1 MTTPILPNTKYQ
13 PSFIVIEYPPNYD
26 GELHIWAYKDLDSI
40 PYFEF
45 TLRHAIQ
52 KNEFTKTNET
62 AWENLV
68 RAARGI
74 LAQDERKRK

>member
-1 MTTPILPNTKYQ
+1 MTEPILPNTKYR
-13 PSFIVIEYPPNYD
+13 PSFIVIEYPPDYD
-26 GELHIWAYKDLDSI
+26 GELHIWAYKDSDAI
-40 PYFEF
+40 EF

-52 KNEFTKTNET
+52 KNEHTQTNET

-74 LAQDERKRK
+74 ITQDERKRR

>member
-1 MTTPILPNTKYQ
+1 MTDPILPNTKYQ
-13 PSFIVIEYPPNYD
+13 PSFIVIEYPTDYD
-26 GELHIWAYKDLDSI
+26 GELHIWAHKDSDSI
-40 PYFEF
+40 EF

-62 AWENLV
+62 PWENLV

-74 LAQDERKRK
+74 IAQDERKRK

>member
-1 MTTPILPNTKYQ
+1 MTDPILPNTKYQ
-13 PSFIVIEYPPNYD
+13 PSFIVIEYPPDYD
-26 GELHIWAYKDLDSI
+26 GELHIWAYRDTD
-40 PYFEF
+40 YFEF
-45 TLRHAIQ
+45 TFRHAIQ

-74 LAQDERKRK
+74 IAQDERKRR

>member
-1 MTTPILPNTKYQ
+1 MYNPILPITKYQ
-13 PSFIVIEYPPNYD
+13 PTFIVIEYPPDYD
-26 GELHIWAYKDLDSI
+26 GELHIWAYKDSG
-40 PYFEF
+40 YHEF

-62 AWENLV
+62 PWENLV

-74 LAQDERKRK
+74 LAQDERKRR

>member
-1 MTTPILPNTKYQ
+1 MTVNFMFGRIEIPI
-13 PSFIVIEYPPNYD
+13 I
-26 GELHIWAYKDLDSI
+26 
-40 PYFEF
+40 FEF
-45 TLRHAIQ
+45 TFRHAIQ

-74 LAQDERKRK
+74 IA